1 MKPITSSSA
10 TGSFIPDSPS
20 SERAR
25 RFSRVERRSTAK
37 IAAESVAAIAAPT
50 IIPSRTLRPKIQFA
64 ARPAT
69 AAVDDGADRRQRG
82 GGAEHGADLRPA
94 RGQAALEEDQ
104 DEGDRAQRPGQ
115 LGVVEL
121 DPADPL
127 GAGEHA
133 EAEEEQQA
141 GDPDPV
147 GEQGADDAG
156 GEQGAGDQ
164 DQLGV
169 VSTHRRTLATRQT
182 FSSSIASRASSSSRR
197 ARPGHVLGALV
208 RVAVDEV
215 EEREEQRRRRAR
227 SRSRPGGT
235 RR

>member
-1 MKPITSSSA
+1 MKPITSSRA

-20 SERAR
+20 SERAS

-50 IIPSRTLRPKIQFA
+50 SIPSSVLRSKISFA

-69 AAVDDGADRRQRG
+69 TAVSDGADRRQRG
-82 GGAEHGADLRPA
+82 GRPEHRPDLRPA
-94 RGQAALEEDQ
+94 RGQPALEEDQ
-104 DEGDRAQRPGQ
+104 DQRDRPQRPRQ

-127 GAGEHA
+127 RAGEHA
-133 EAEEEQQA
+133 EGEEEQQA
-141 GDPDPV
+141 RDPHPV
-147 GEQGADDAG
+147 GEQRADDPR

-169 VSTHRRTLATRQT
+169 VVPHRRTL
-182 FSSSIASRASSSSRR
+182 
-197 ARPGHVLGALV
+197 
-208 RVAVDEV
+208 D
-215 EEREEQRRRRAR
+215 QR
-227 SRSRPGGT
+227 
-235 RR
+235 